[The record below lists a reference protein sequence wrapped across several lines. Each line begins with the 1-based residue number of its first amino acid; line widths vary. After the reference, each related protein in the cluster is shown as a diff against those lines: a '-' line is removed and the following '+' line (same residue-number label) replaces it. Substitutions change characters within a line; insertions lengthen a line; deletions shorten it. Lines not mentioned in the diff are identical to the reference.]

1 MLCGLLLLRL
11 LLDERLGAC
20 CEREEFALAGGE

>member
-1 MLCGLLLLRL
+1 MLCGLLLRL

-20 CEREEFALAGGE
+20 CEREEFALAWGQ